1 MSAYL
6 ILGLVLFIGVHS
18 LRIFAGSWRDAQVA
32 RMGEMPWKG
41 VFALFSIAGLAMIAW
56 GYGLARADPVVLWV
70 PPPWTR
76 HLAALL
82 TVPAFILLVAAY
94 LPGSHIKA
102 KIGHPMVA
110 GVKIWALAHLLAN
123 GNLADVAL
131 FGAFLI
137 WAVADFASS
146 RRRDR
151 LAGRSYVAQ
160 GWSRD
165 AAVAGI
171 GLLAW
176 AGFAF
181 WGHVWLIGVK
191 PFGA

>member
-6 ILGLVLFIGVHS
+6 ILGLVLFLGGHS
-18 LRIFAGSWRDAQVA
+18 LRIFAGDWRDAQVA
-32 RMGEMPWKG
+32 RLGELRWKG
-41 VFALFSIAGLAMIAW
+41 AYALFSALGLGLIIW
-56 GYGLARADPVVLWV
+56 GYGIARADPVVLWM
-70 PPPWTR
+70 PPAWTR

-82 TVPAFILLVAAY
+82 TLPAFILLVAAY

-110 GVKIWALAHLLAN
+110 GVTLWALVHLLAN
-123 GNLADVAL
+123 GNLADVVL

-137 WAVADFASS
+137 WAIADFASS

-151 LAGRSYVAQ
+151 LAGRSYAAQ

-171 GLLAW
+171 GLAAW

-181 WGHVWLIGVK
+181 WGHAALIGVK

>member
-1 MSAYL
+1 MTYL
-6 ILGLVLFIGVHS
+6 VLGLAIFLGVHS
-18 LRIFAGSWRDAQVA
+18 VRIYAGDWRDAQVA
-32 RMGEMPWKG
+32 RLGEMRWKG
-41 VFALFSIAGLAMIAW
+41 VYSLLSLAGFALIVW
-56 GYGLARADPVVLWV
+56 GYGMARADAPILW
-70 PPPWTR
+70 PTPPWTR

-82 TVPAFILLVAAY
+82 TLPAFVLLVAAY

-123 GNLADVAL
+123 GSVADATL

-137 WAVADFASS
+137 WAVVDFVSS

-151 LAGRSYVAQ
+151 IAGRTYPVCC
-160 GWSRD
+160 WTRD
-165 AAVAGI
+165 ATVVAI

-176 AGFAF
+176 ALFAF
-181 WGHVWLIGVK
+181 YGHAWLIGVR
-191 PFGA
+191 PFG

>member
-6 ILGLVLFIGVHS
+6 ILGLVLFLGVHS
-18 LRIFAGSWRDAQVA
+18 LRIFANDWRDAQVA
-32 RMGEMPWKG
+32 RMGELGWKG
-41 VFALFSIAGLAMIAW
+41 VFALFSALGLGLVIW
-56 GYGLARADPVVLWV
+56 GYGIARADPVVLWL
-70 PPPWTR
+70 PPAWTR

-137 WAVADFASS
+137 WAVADFISA

-151 LAGRSYVAQ
+151 IARRSYAAQ

-181 WGHVWLIGVK
+181 WGHAWLIGVK